1 MSCNGDALTG
11 RWDASWVSTRWHF
24 FSASSLVFSV
34 SVFFFTSLYTLYIYI
49 YICMEGSVCML
60 FFTTSSHFYCKCRPR
75 RLRLLKFQPA
85 EHLVWSRIA
94 RWFFSF
100 FFLHPRF
107 KGGLSWPP
115 TRYFIA
121 EKCNH
126 KTFKAPP
133 MQFSD
138 KRKDKL
144 GEETRLGNRERILSY
159 EDLLEFFRH

>member
-1 MSCNGDALTG
+1 MHVVFYDKQPFLLQVS
-11 RWDASWVSTRWHF
+11 ASSSEVIKVSARRAFGVKSHCEVVFFFF
-24 FSASSLVFSV
+24 FSAS
-34 SVFFFTSLYTLYIYI
+34 TI
-49 YICMEGSVCML
+49 
-60 FFTTSSHFYCKCRPR
+60 
-75 RLRLLKFQPA
+75 Q
-85 EHLVWSRIA
+85 
-94 RWFFSF
+94 
-100 FFLHPRF
+100 
-107 KGGLSWPP
+107 GGLSWPP